1 MNEIMSL
8 MNRDISGWMCSGDD
22 EAVTAIV
29 FKNLLYKAA
38 EQHFVQVVIA
48 SEDMLP
54 AVSRIVESDSRNK
67 GYLPSYAHRYFPA
80 FSGSDVDMKER
91 MVEILKRCRVDQEKA
106 DDVMA
111 YIDFLTE
118 LESEIGEA
126 HHTSD
131 EALLQKYL
139 RASAVERALNT
150 AVVNGEMTQDECRDW
165 FEDYSDCSSGRIHL
179 KRILNRLDRSFSLKK
194 DRSKSISTL
203 GQGDRL
209 CFIIKS
215 DMSEEMKELLFEMIG
230 WDILEAKR
238 SGKQVSLMVL
248 EGCKKYGN
256 ELLGLLNV
264 SSSDINFNFFAKDYF
279 SGHTAD
285 WSEQI
290 DEYFRRYIYTAH
302 SRMESCEEISSK
314 RFGQIQDNTTG
325 AIDEQHISF
334 QNASHEMQQSWNDTA
349 NQADQTV
356 DSSQNAGMTDEQIDI
371 ANDLCGAEDDVD
383 DRLGSGWEHTD
394 FDTSFL
400 DAGITESEAPASAE
414 VSSGESEGASE
425 GAGEDNSGE
434 GGSGGDDD
442 GLGE

>member
-22 EAVTAIV
+22 EAVTTIV

-38 EQHFVQVVIA
+38 EQRFVQVVIA

-54 AVSRIVESDSRNK
+54 TVSRIVESDSRNK

-91 MVEILKRCRVDQEKA
+91 MVEILKRCRVDQDKA

-118 LESEIGEA
+118 LESEIVEDNLA
-126 HHTSD
+126 RD
-131 EALLQKYL
+131 ETLLQKYL

-150 AVVNGEMTQDECRDW
+150 AVANGEITQDECRDW

-179 KRILNRLDRSFSLKK
+179 KRIMNRLNRSFSLNK
-194 DRSKSISTL
+194 DRSKSISAL

-215 DMSEEMKELLFEMIG
+215 DMSEDMKELMFEMIG

-238 SGKQVSLMVL
+238 TGKQVSLMVL

-256 ELLGLLNV
+256 ELLQLLNV
-264 SSSDINFNFFAKDYF
+264 SSADINFNFFAKDYF

-314 RFGQIQDNTTG
+314 RFGQIPVVRNSYACDRDRRISNNRVLDRLLDTNRV
-325 AIDEQHISF
+325 DHYVQHVPVWQAQYRKEEI
-334 QNASHEMQQSWNDTA
+334 HDMQKGICLV
-349 NQADQTV
+349 QADTFEGYV
-356 DSSQNAGMTDEQIDI
+356 D
-371 ANDLCGAEDDVD
+371 L
-383 DRLGSGWEHTD
+383 RR
-394 FDTSFL
+394 
-400 DAGITESEAPASAE
+400 
-414 VSSGESEGASE
+414 
-425 GAGEDNSGE
+425 
-434 GGSGGDDD
+434 
-442 GLGE
+442 

>member
-1 MNEIMSL
+1 MNEIMNL

-29 FKNLLYKAA
+29 FKNLLYKAT

-54 AVSRIVESDSRNK
+54 AVSQIVESDSRNK

-118 LESEIGEA
+118 LESEIGETY
-126 HHTSD
+126 HTSD

-139 RASAVERALNT
+139 RASAVESALNT

-194 DRSKSISTL
+194 DRSKSVSTL

-215 DMSEEMKELLFEMIG
+215 DTSEEMKELLFEMIG

-256 ELLGLLNV
+256 ELLRLLNV

-302 SRMESCEEISSK
+302 SSMESCEEISSK
-314 RFGQIQDNTTG
+314 RFGQIPVVRNSYACDRDRRISNNRVLDRLLDTNRV
-325 AIDEQHISF
+325 DHYVQHVPVWEAQYRKEEI
-334 QNASHEMQQSWNDTA
+334 HDMQKGICLV
-349 NQADQTV
+349 QADTFEGYV
-356 DSSQNAGMTDEQIDI
+356 D
-371 ANDLCGAEDDVD
+371 L
-383 DRLGSGWEHTD
+383 RR
-394 FDTSFL
+394 
-400 DAGITESEAPASAE
+400 
-414 VSSGESEGASE
+414 
-425 GAGEDNSGE
+425 
-434 GGSGGDDD
+434 
-442 GLGE
+442 

>member
-29 FKNLLYKAA
+29 FKNLLYKAT

-54 AVSRIVESDSRNK
+54 AVSQIVESDSRNK

-150 AVVNGEMTQDECRDW
+150 AVVNGEMTQDECREW

-238 SGKQVSLMVL
+238 RGKQVSLMVL

-256 ELLGLLNV
+256 ELLRLLNV
-264 SSSDINFNFFAKDYF
+264 SSSDINFNFFVKDYF

-302 SRMESCEEISSK
+302 SRMESCEEISLK
-314 RFGQIQDNTTG
+314 RFGQIPVVRNSYACDRDRRISNNRVLDRLLDTNRV
-325 AIDEQHISF
+325 DHYVQHVPVWEAQYRKEEI
-334 QNASHEMQQSWNDTA
+334 HDMQKGICLV
-349 NQADQTV
+349 QADTFEGYV
-356 DSSQNAGMTDEQIDI
+356 D
-371 ANDLCGAEDDVD
+371 L
-383 DRLGSGWEHTD
+383 RR
-394 FDTSFL
+394 
-400 DAGITESEAPASAE
+400 
-414 VSSGESEGASE
+414 
-425 GAGEDNSGE
+425 
-434 GGSGGDDD
+434 
-442 GLGE
+442 

>member
-54 AVSRIVESDSRNK
+54 AVSQIVESDSRNK

-256 ELLGLLNV
+256 ELLRLLNV

-314 RFGQIQDNTTG
+314 RFGQIPVVRNSYACDRDRRISNNRMLDRLLDTNRV
-325 AIDEQHISF
+325 DHYVQHVPVWEAQYRKEEI
-334 QNASHEMQQSWNDTA
+334 HDMQKGICLI
-349 NQADQTV
+349 QADTFEGYV
-356 DSSQNAGMTDEQIDI
+356 D
-371 ANDLCGAEDDVD
+371 L
-383 DRLGSGWEHTD
+383 RR
-394 FDTSFL
+394 
-400 DAGITESEAPASAE
+400 
-414 VSSGESEGASE
+414 
-425 GAGEDNSGE
+425 
-434 GGSGGDDD
+434 
-442 GLGE
+442 

>member
-80 FSGSDVDMKER
+80 FSGSEVDMKER
-91 MVEILKRCRVDQEKA
+91 MVEILKRCRVDQDKA

-118 LESEIGEA
+118 LESEIGEDN
-126 HHTSD
+126 HISD

-139 RASAVERALNT
+139 RVSAVERALNV
-150 AVVNGEMTQDECRDW
+150 AVANGEITQDECRGW
-165 FEDYSDCSSGRIHL
+165 FEDYSDCSNGRIHL

-194 DRSKSISTL
+194 DRSKSISAL

-215 DMSEEMKELLFEMIG
+215 DMSEDMKELMFEMIG

-256 ELLGLLNV
+256 ELLQLLNV
-264 SSSDINFNFFAKDYF
+264 SSADINFNFFAKDYF

-302 SRMESCEEISSK
+302 SRMESCEEISTK
-314 RFGQIQDNTTG
+314 RFGQIPVVRNSYACDRDRRISNNRVLDRLLDTNRV
-325 AIDEQHISF
+325 DHYVQHVPVWEAQYRKEEI
-334 QNASHEMQQSWNDTA
+334 HDMQKGICLV
-349 NQADQTV
+349 QADTFEGYV
-356 DSSQNAGMTDEQIDI
+356 D
-371 ANDLCGAEDDVD
+371 L
-383 DRLGSGWEHTD
+383 RR
-394 FDTSFL
+394 
-400 DAGITESEAPASAE
+400 
-414 VSSGESEGASE
+414 
-425 GAGEDNSGE
+425 
-434 GGSGGDDD
+434 
-442 GLGE
+442 

>member
-38 EQHFVQVVIA
+38 EQRFVQVVIA

-54 AVSRIVESDSRNK
+54 AVSQIVESDSRNK

-91 MVEILKRCRVDQEKA
+91 MVEILKRCRVDQDKA

-118 LESEIGEA
+118 LESEIGENNHA
-126 HHTSD
+126 RD
-131 EALLQKYL
+131 EMLLQKYL
-139 RASAVERALNT
+139 RASAVERTLNT
-150 AVVNGEMTQDECRDW
+150 AVANGEITQDECRDW

-179 KRILNRLDRSFSLKK
+179 KRIMNRLDRIFSLNK
-194 DRSKSISTL
+194 DRSKSISAL
-203 GQGDRL
+203 GQGERL

-215 DMSEEMKELLFEMIG
+215 DMSEDMKELMFEMIG

-238 SGKQVSLMVL
+238 TGKQVSLMVL

-256 ELLGLLNV
+256 ELLQLLNV
-264 SSSDINFNFFAKDYF
+264 SSADINFNFFAKDYF

-285 WSEQI
+285 WNEQI
-290 DEYFRRYIYTAH
+290 DEYFRKYIYTAH

-314 RFGQIQDNTTG
+314 RFGQIPVVRNSYACDRDRRISNNRVLDRLLDTNRV
-325 AIDEQHISF
+325 DHYVQHIP
-334 QNASHEMQQSWNDTA
+334 QWEAQYRKEEIHDMQKGVCLV
-349 NQADQTV
+349 QADSYEGYV
-356 DSSQNAGMTDEQIDI
+356 D
-371 ANDLCGAEDDVD
+371 L
-383 DRLGSGWEHTD
+383 RR
-394 FDTSFL
+394 
-400 DAGITESEAPASAE
+400 
-414 VSSGESEGASE
+414 
-425 GAGEDNSGE
+425 
-434 GGSGGDDD
+434 
-442 GLGE
+442 

>member
-38 EQHFVQVVIA
+38 EQRFVQVVIA

-54 AVSRIVESDSRNK
+54 AVSQIVESDSRNK

-91 MVEILKRCRVDQEKA
+91 MVEILKRCRVDQDKA

-118 LESEIGEA
+118 LESEIGEDN
-126 HHTSD
+126 HTRD
-131 EALLQKYL
+131 ETLLQKYL
-139 RASAVERALNT
+139 RASAVERVLNT
-150 AVVNGEMTQDECRDW
+150 AVANGEITQDECRDW
-165 FEDYSDCSSGRIHL
+165 FEDYSECSSGRIHL

-194 DRSKSISTL
+194 ERCKSISAL
-203 GQGDRL
+203 RQGDRL

-215 DMSEEMKELLFEMIG
+215 DMSEDMKELMFEMIG

-238 SGKQVSLMVL
+238 TGKQVSLMVL

-256 ELLGLLNV
+256 ELLQLLNV
-264 SSSDINFNFFAKDYF
+264 SSADINFNFFAKDYF

-290 DEYFRRYIYTAH
+290 DEYFRRYIYKAH

-314 RFGQIQDNTTG
+314 RFGEIPVVRNSYACDRDRRISNNRVLDRLLDTNRV
-325 AIDEQHISF
+325 DHYVQHVPVWEAQYSKEEI
-334 QNASHEMQQSWNDTA
+334 HDMQKGICLV
-349 NQADQTV
+349 QADTFEGYV
-356 DSSQNAGMTDEQIDI
+356 D
-371 ANDLCGAEDDVD
+371 L
-383 DRLGSGWEHTD
+383 RR
-394 FDTSFL
+394 
-400 DAGITESEAPASAE
+400 
-414 VSSGESEGASE
+414 
-425 GAGEDNSGE
+425 
-434 GGSGGDDD
+434 
-442 GLGE
+442 

>member
-29 FKNLLYKAA
+29 FKKLLYKAA

-54 AVSRIVESDSRNK
+54 AVSQIVESDSRNK

-80 FSGSDVDMKER
+80 FSGCDVDMKER

-203 GQGDRL
+203 GQGNRL

-314 RFGQIQDNTTG
+314 RFGQIPVVRNSYACDRDRRISNNRVLDRLLDTNRV
-325 AIDEQHISF
+325 DHYVQHVPVWEAQYRKEEI
-334 QNASHEMQQSWNDTA
+334 HDMQKGICLV
-349 NQADQTV
+349 QADTFEGYV
-356 DSSQNAGMTDEQIDI
+356 D
-371 ANDLCGAEDDVD
+371 L
-383 DRLGSGWEHTD
+383 RR
-394 FDTSFL
+394 
-400 DAGITESEAPASAE
+400 
-414 VSSGESEGASE
+414 
-425 GAGEDNSGE
+425 
-434 GGSGGDDD
+434 
-442 GLGE
+442 

>member
-80 FSGSDVDMKER
+80 FSGSEVDMKER
-91 MVEILKRCRVDQEKA
+91 MVEILKRCRVDQDKA

-118 LESEIGEA
+118 LESEIGEDN
-126 HHTSD
+126 HTSD

-139 RASAVERALNT
+139 RVSAVERALNV
-150 AVVNGEMTQDECRDW
+150 AVANGEITQDECRGW
-165 FEDYSDCSSGRIHL
+165 FEDYSDCSNGRIHL

-194 DRSKSISTL
+194 DRSKSISAL

-215 DMSEEMKELLFEMIG
+215 DMSEDMKELMFEMIG

-256 ELLGLLNV
+256 ELLQLLNV
-264 SSSDINFNFFAKDYF
+264 SSADINFNFFAKDYF

-302 SRMESCEEISSK
+302 SRMESCEEISTK
-314 RFGQIQDNTTG
+314 RFGQIPVVRNSYACDRDRRISNNRVLDRLLDTNRV
-325 AIDEQHISF
+325 DHYVQHVPVWEAQYRKEEI
-334 QNASHEMQQSWNDTA
+334 HDMQKGICLV
-349 NQADQTV
+349 QADTFEGYV
-356 DSSQNAGMTDEQIDI
+356 D
-371 ANDLCGAEDDVD
+371 L
-383 DRLGSGWEHTD
+383 RR
-394 FDTSFL
+394 
-400 DAGITESEAPASAE
+400 
-414 VSSGESEGASE
+414 
-425 GAGEDNSGE
+425 
-434 GGSGGDDD
+434 
-442 GLGE
+442 

>member
-54 AVSRIVESDSRNK
+54 AVSQIVESDSRNK

-314 RFGQIQDNTTG
+314 RFGQIPVVRNSYACDRDRRISNNRVLDRLLDTNRV
-325 AIDEQHISF
+325 DHYVQHVPVWEAQYRKEEI
-334 QNASHEMQQSWNDTA
+334 HDMQKGICLV
-349 NQADQTV
+349 QADTFEGYV
-356 DSSQNAGMTDEQIDI
+356 D
-371 ANDLCGAEDDVD
+371 L
-383 DRLGSGWEHTD
+383 RR
-394 FDTSFL
+394 
-400 DAGITESEAPASAE
+400 
-414 VSSGESEGASE
+414 
-425 GAGEDNSGE
+425 
-434 GGSGGDDD
+434 
-442 GLGE
+442 

>member
-29 FKNLLYKAA
+29 FKKLLYKAA

-54 AVSRIVESDSRNK
+54 AVSQIVESDSRNK

-203 GQGDRL
+203 GQGNRL

-314 RFGQIQDNTTG
+314 RFGQIPVVRNSYACDRDRRISNNRVLDRLLDTNRV
-325 AIDEQHISF
+325 DHYVQHVPVWEAQYRKEEI
-334 QNASHEMQQSWNDTA
+334 HDMQKGICLV
-349 NQADQTV
+349 QADTFEGYV
-356 DSSQNAGMTDEQIDI
+356 D
-371 ANDLCGAEDDVD
+371 L
-383 DRLGSGWEHTD
+383 RR
-394 FDTSFL
+394 
-400 DAGITESEAPASAE
+400 
-414 VSSGESEGASE
+414 
-425 GAGEDNSGE
+425 
-434 GGSGGDDD
+434 
-442 GLGE
+442 

>member
-54 AVSRIVESDSRNK
+54 AVSQIVESDSRNK

-203 GQGDRL
+203 GQGNRL

-314 RFGQIQDNTTG
+314 RFGQIPVVRNSYACDRDRRISNNRVLDRLLDTNRV
-325 AIDEQHISF
+325 DHYVQHVPVWEAQYRKEEI
-334 QNASHEMQQSWNDTA
+334 HDMQKGICLV
-349 NQADQTV
+349 QADTFEGYV
-356 DSSQNAGMTDEQIDI
+356 D
-371 ANDLCGAEDDVD
+371 L
-383 DRLGSGWEHTD
+383 RR
-394 FDTSFL
+394 
-400 DAGITESEAPASAE
+400 
-414 VSSGESEGASE
+414 
-425 GAGEDNSGE
+425 
-434 GGSGGDDD
+434 
-442 GLGE
+442 

>member
-314 RFGQIQDNTTG
+314 RFGQIPVVRNSYACDRDRRISNNRVLDRLLDTNRV
-325 AIDEQHISF
+325 DHYVQHVPVWEAQYRKEEI
-334 QNASHEMQQSWNDTA
+334 HDMQKGICLV
-349 NQADQTV
+349 QADTFEGYV
-356 DSSQNAGMTDEQIDI
+356 D
-371 ANDLCGAEDDVD
+371 L
-383 DRLGSGWEHTD
+383 RR
-394 FDTSFL
+394 
-400 DAGITESEAPASAE
+400 
-414 VSSGESEGASE
+414 
-425 GAGEDNSGE
+425 
-434 GGSGGDDD
+434 
-442 GLGE
+442 

>member
-54 AVSRIVESDSRNK
+54 AVSQIVESDSRNK

-285 WSEQI
+285 WNEQI

-314 RFGQIQDNTTG
+314 RFGQIPVVRNSYACDRDRRISNNRVLDRLLDTNRV
-325 AIDEQHISF
+325 DHYVQHVPVWEAQYRKEEI
-334 QNASHEMQQSWNDTA
+334 HDMQKGICLV
-349 NQADQTV
+349 QADTFEGYV
-356 DSSQNAGMTDEQIDI
+356 D
-371 ANDLCGAEDDVD
+371 L
-383 DRLGSGWEHTD
+383 RR
-394 FDTSFL
+394 
-400 DAGITESEAPASAE
+400 
-414 VSSGESEGASE
+414 
-425 GAGEDNSGE
+425 
-434 GGSGGDDD
+434 
-442 GLGE
+442 

>member
-38 EQHFVQVVIA
+38 EQRFVQVVIA

-54 AVSRIVESDSRNK
+54 AVSQIVESDSRNK

-91 MVEILKRCRVDQEKA
+91 MVEILKRCRVDQDKA

-118 LESEIGEA
+118 LESEMGENNHA
-126 HHTSD
+126 RD
-131 EALLQKYL
+131 EMLLQKYL
-139 RASAVERALNT
+139 RASAVERTLNT
-150 AVVNGEMTQDECRDW
+150 AVANGEITQDECRDW

-179 KRILNRLDRSFSLKK
+179 KRIMNRLDRIFSLNK
-194 DRSKSISTL
+194 DRSKSISAL

-215 DMSEEMKELLFEMIG
+215 DMSEDMKELMFEMIG

-238 SGKQVSLMVL
+238 TGKQVSLMVL

-256 ELLGLLNV
+256 ELLQLLNV
-264 SSSDINFNFFAKDYF
+264 SSADINFNFFAKDYF

-314 RFGQIQDNTTG
+314 RFGQIPVVRNSYACDRDRRISNNRVLDRLLDTNRV
-325 AIDEQHISF
+325 DHYVQHVPVWEAQYRKEEI
-334 QNASHEMQQSWNDTA
+334 HDMQKGICLV
-349 NQADQTV
+349 QADDFEGYV
-356 DSSQNAGMTDEQIDI
+356 D
-371 ANDLCGAEDDVD
+371 L
-383 DRLGSGWEHTD
+383 RR
-394 FDTSFL
+394 
-400 DAGITESEAPASAE
+400 
-414 VSSGESEGASE
+414 
-425 GAGEDNSGE
+425 
-434 GGSGGDDD
+434 
-442 GLGE
+442 

>member
-54 AVSRIVESDSRNK
+54 AVSQIVESDSRNK

-179 KRILNRLDRSFSLKK
+179 NRILNRLDRSFSLKK

-256 ELLGLLNV
+256 ELLRLLNV

-314 RFGQIQDNTTG
+314 RFGQIPVVRNSYACDRDRRISNNRVLDRLLDTNRV
-325 AIDEQHISF
+325 DHYVQHVPVWEAQYRKEEI
-334 QNASHEMQQSWNDTA
+334 HDMQKGICLV
-349 NQADQTV
+349 QADTFEGYV
-356 DSSQNAGMTDEQIDI
+356 D
-371 ANDLCGAEDDVD
+371 L
-383 DRLGSGWEHTD
+383 RR
-394 FDTSFL
+394 
-400 DAGITESEAPASAE
+400 
-414 VSSGESEGASE
+414 
-425 GAGEDNSGE
+425 
-434 GGSGGDDD
+434 
-442 GLGE
+442 

>member
-54 AVSRIVESDSRNK
+54 AVSQIVESDSRNK
-67 GYLPSYAHRYFPA
+67 GYLPSYAHRYFPS

-91 MVEILKRCRVDQEKA
+91 MGEILKRCRVDQEKA

-256 ELLGLLNV
+256 ELLRLLNV

-314 RFGQIQDNTTG
+314 RFGQIPVVRNSYACDRDRRISNNRMLDRLLDTNRV
-325 AIDEQHISF
+325 DHYVQHVPVWEAQYRKEEI
-334 QNASHEMQQSWNDTA
+334 HDMQKGICLV
-349 NQADQTV
+349 QADTFEGYV
-356 DSSQNAGMTDEQIDI
+356 D
-371 ANDLCGAEDDVD
+371 L
-383 DRLGSGWEHTD
+383 RR
-394 FDTSFL
+394 
-400 DAGITESEAPASAE
+400 
-414 VSSGESEGASE
+414 
-425 GAGEDNSGE
+425 
-434 GGSGGDDD
+434 
-442 GLGE
+442 

>member
-54 AVSRIVESDSRNK
+54 AVSQIVESDSRNK

-118 LESEIGEA
+118 LENEIGEA

-256 ELLGLLNV
+256 ELLRLLNV
-264 SSSDINFNFFAKDYF
+264 SSADINFNFFAKDYF

-290 DEYFRRYIYTAH
+290 DEYFQRYIYTVH

-314 RFGQIQDNTTG
+314 RFGQIPVVRNSYACDRDRRISNNRMLDRLLDTNRV
-325 AIDEQHISF
+325 DHYVQHVPVWEAQYRKEEI
-334 QNASHEMQQSWNDTA
+334 HDMQKGICLV
-349 NQADQTV
+349 QADTFEGYV
-356 DSSQNAGMTDEQIDI
+356 D
-371 ANDLCGAEDDVD
+371 L
-383 DRLGSGWEHTD
+383 RR
-394 FDTSFL
+394 
-400 DAGITESEAPASAE
+400 
-414 VSSGESEGASE
+414 
-425 GAGEDNSGE
+425 
-434 GGSGGDDD
+434 
-442 GLGE
+442 

>member
-54 AVSRIVESDSRNK
+54 AVSQIVESDSRNK

-80 FSGSDVDMKER
+80 FSGCDIDMKER
-91 MVEILKRCRVDQEKA
+91 MVEILKRCRVDQKKA

-256 ELLGLLNV
+256 ELLRLLNV
-264 SSSDINFNFFAKDYF
+264 SSADINFNFFAKDYF

-314 RFGQIQDNTTG
+314 RFGQIPVVRNSYACDRDRRISNNRVLDRLLDTNRV
-325 AIDEQHISF
+325 DHYVQHVPVWEAQYRKEEI
-334 QNASHEMQQSWNDTA
+334 HDMQKGICLV
-349 NQADQTV
+349 QADTFEGYV
-356 DSSQNAGMTDEQIDI
+356 D
-371 ANDLCGAEDDVD
+371 L
-383 DRLGSGWEHTD
+383 RR
-394 FDTSFL
+394 
-400 DAGITESEAPASAE
+400 
-414 VSSGESEGASE
+414 
-425 GAGEDNSGE
+425 
-434 GGSGGDDD
+434 
-442 GLGE
+442 

>member
-1 MNEIMSL
+1 MHSGICKKNDVSEILLTVFFDAGRNGFFEFDILIMRSGESFKKGRECMNEIMSL

-22 EAVTAIV
+22 EAVTTIV

-38 EQHFVQVVIA
+38 EQRFVQVVIA

-54 AVSRIVESDSRNK
+54 TVSRIVESDSRNK

-91 MVEILKRCRVDQEKA
+91 MVEILKRCRVDQDKA

-118 LESEIGEA
+118 LESEIVEDNHA
-126 HHTSD
+126 RD
-131 EALLQKYL
+131 ETLLQKYL

-150 AVVNGEMTQDECRDW
+150 AVANGEITQDECRDW

-179 KRILNRLDRSFSLKK
+179 KRIMNRLNRSFSLNK
-194 DRSKSISTL
+194 DRSKSISAL

-215 DMSEEMKELLFEMIG
+215 DMSEDMKELMFEMIG

-238 SGKQVSLMVL
+238 SGKQVSLIVL

-256 ELLGLLNV
+256 ELLRLLNV
-264 SSSDINFNFFAKDYF
+264 SSADINFNFFAKDYF

-314 RFGQIQDNTTG
+314 RFGQIPVVRNSYACDRDRRISNNRVLDRLLDTNRV
-325 AIDEQHISF
+325 DHYVQHVPVWEAQYRKEEI
-334 QNASHEMQQSWNDTA
+334 HDMQKGICLV
-349 NQADQTV
+349 QADTFEGYV
-356 DSSQNAGMTDEQIDI
+356 D
-371 ANDLCGAEDDVD
+371 L
-383 DRLGSGWEHTD
+383 RR
-394 FDTSFL
+394 
-400 DAGITESEAPASAE
+400 
-414 VSSGESEGASE
+414 
-425 GAGEDNSGE
+425 
-434 GGSGGDDD
+434 
-442 GLGE
+442 

>member
-8 MNRDISGWMCSGDD
+8 VNRDISGWMCSGDD

-54 AVSRIVESDSRNK
+54 AVSQIVESDSRNK

-80 FSGSDVDMKER
+80 FSGSEVDMKER
-91 MVEILKRCRVDQEKA
+91 MVEILKRCRVDQDKA

-118 LESEIGEA
+118 LESEIGEDN
-126 HHTSD
+126 HTSD

-139 RASAVERALNT
+139 RASAVERALNV
-150 AVVNGEMTQDECRDW
+150 AVANGEITQDECRDW
-165 FEDYSDCSSGRIHL
+165 FEDYSDCSNGRIHL

-194 DRSKSISTL
+194 DRSKSISAL

-215 DMSEEMKELLFEMIG
+215 DMSEDMKELMFEMIG

-256 ELLGLLNV
+256 ELLQLLNV
-264 SSSDINFNFFAKDYF
+264 SSADINFNFFAKDYF

-302 SRMESCEEISSK
+302 SRMESCEEISTK
-314 RFGQIQDNTTG
+314 RFGQIPVVRNSYACDRDRRISNNRVLDRLLDTNRV
-325 AIDEQHISF
+325 DHYVQHVPVWEAQYRKEEI
-334 QNASHEMQQSWNDTA
+334 HDMQKGICLV
-349 NQADQTV
+349 QADTFEGYV
-356 DSSQNAGMTDEQIDI
+356 D
-371 ANDLCGAEDDVD
+371 L
-383 DRLGSGWEHTD
+383 RR
-394 FDTSFL
+394 
-400 DAGITESEAPASAE
+400 
-414 VSSGESEGASE
+414 
-425 GAGEDNSGE
+425 
-434 GGSGGDDD
+434 
-442 GLGE
+442 

>member
-54 AVSRIVESDSRNK
+54 AVSQIVESDSRNK

-150 AVVNGEMTQDECRDW
+150 SVVNGEMTQDECRDW

-302 SRMESCEEISSK
+302 SRRESCEEISSK
-314 RFGQIQDNTTG
+314 RFGQIPVVRNSYACDRDRRISNNRVLDRLLDTNRV
-325 AIDEQHISF
+325 DHYVQHVPVWEAQYRKEEI
-334 QNASHEMQQSWNDTA
+334 HDMQKGICLV
-349 NQADQTV
+349 QADTFEGYV
-356 DSSQNAGMTDEQIDI
+356 D
-371 ANDLCGAEDDVD
+371 L
-383 DRLGSGWEHTD
+383 RR
-394 FDTSFL
+394 
-400 DAGITESEAPASAE
+400 
-414 VSSGESEGASE
+414 
-425 GAGEDNSGE
+425 
-434 GGSGGDDD
+434 
-442 GLGE
+442 

>member
-22 EAVTAIV
+22 EAVTTIV

-38 EQHFVQVVIA
+38 EQRFVQVIIA

-54 AVSRIVESDSRNK
+54 TVSRIVESDSRNK

-91 MVEILKRCRVDQEKA
+91 MVEILKRCRVDQDKA

-118 LESEIGEA
+118 LESEIVEDNHA
-126 HHTSD
+126 RD
-131 EALLQKYL
+131 ETLLQKYL

-150 AVVNGEMTQDECRDW
+150 AVVNGEITQDECRDW

-179 KRILNRLDRSFSLKK
+179 KRIMNRLNRSFSLNK
-194 DRSKSISTL
+194 DRSKSISAL

-215 DMSEEMKELLFEMIG
+215 DMSEDMKELMFEMIG

-238 SGKQVSLMVL
+238 TGKQVSLMVL

-256 ELLGLLNV
+256 ELLQLLNV
-264 SSSDINFNFFAKDYF
+264 SSADINFNFFAKDYF

-285 WSEQI
+285 WGEQI

-314 RFGQIQDNTTG
+314 RFGQIPVVRNSYACDRDRRISNNRVLDQLLDTNRV
-325 AIDEQHISF
+325 DHYVQHVPVWQAQYRKEEI
-334 QNASHEMQQSWNDTA
+334 HDMQKGICLV
-349 NQADQTV
+349 QADTFEGYV
-356 DSSQNAGMTDEQIDI
+356 D
-371 ANDLCGAEDDVD
+371 L
-383 DRLGSGWEHTD
+383 RR
-394 FDTSFL
+394 
-400 DAGITESEAPASAE
+400 
-414 VSSGESEGASE
+414 
-425 GAGEDNSGE
+425 
-434 GGSGGDDD
+434 
-442 GLGE
+442 

>member
-1 MNEIMSL
+1 MNEIISL

-38 EQHFVQVVIA
+38 EQRFVQVVIA

-54 AVSRIVESDSRNK
+54 AVSQIVESDSRNK

-91 MVEILKRCRVDQEKA
+91 MVEILKRCRVDQDKA

-118 LESEIGEA
+118 LESEIGENNHA
-126 HHTSD
+126 RD
-131 EALLQKYL
+131 EMLLQKYL
-139 RASAVERALNT
+139 RASAVERTLNT
-150 AVVNGEMTQDECRDW
+150 AVANGEITQDECRDW
-165 FEDYSDCSSGRIHL
+165 FEEYSDCSSGRIHL

-194 DRSKSISTL
+194 ERCKSISAL

-215 DMSEEMKELLFEMIG
+215 DMSEDMKELMFEMIG

-238 SGKQVSLMVL
+238 TGKQISLMVL

-256 ELLGLLNV
+256 ELLQLLNV
-264 SSSDINFNFFAKDYF
+264 SSADINFNFFAKDFF

-285 WSEQI
+285 WNEQI

-314 RFGQIQDNTTG
+314 RFGQIPVVRNSYACDRDRRISNNRVLDRLLDTNRV
-325 AIDEQHISF
+325 DHYVQHIP
-334 QNASHEMQQSWNDTA
+334 QWEAQYRKEEIHDMQKGVCLV
-349 NQADQTV
+349 QADSYEGYV
-356 DSSQNAGMTDEQIDI
+356 D
-371 ANDLCGAEDDVD
+371 L
-383 DRLGSGWEHTD
+383 RR
-394 FDTSFL
+394 
-400 DAGITESEAPASAE
+400 
-414 VSSGESEGASE
+414 
-425 GAGEDNSGE
+425 
-434 GGSGGDDD
+434 
-442 GLGE
+442 